1 MHRGGGLG
9 EGTDDL
15 GPRRARRGRHR
26 REAEDTTEARR
37 TPAAPAEPERYDRGT
52 DRYDRQPERTREQQ
66 PERPLDR
73 TRETPPDRPRDFPR
87 DLPHDRTA
95 RDLPLGRPQ
104 DLPLDRP
111 RDLPLGQARDLPLG
125 RPQDLPLERPSDPAR
140 DRSSSDPARD
150 RTFDVPRDRTFD
162 LPRDRTLDLDP
173 TFGVDRAGGPD
184 RPADPAP
191 GRAGRRRK
199 DRRANRADRAER
211 ADRTDQADRLRAG
224 SGNGGRVGVTYKY
237 FGAPDGATAARVP
250 ISMRP
255 EELGG
260 DELGMNGMFT
270 KIKPETM
277 AAMVLTGIEGVPLHK
292 VPPLELVVLH
302 PDYAVVKLP
311 MTVVDPLRGIGEEA
325 VGAAAFIWSTVPDRG
340 GPRDAFNVY
349 QLLHEW
355 QDFSHRLHEA
365 GHQAYCLVWP

>member
-26 REAEDTTEARR
+26 RDAEAANDARQ
-37 TPAAPAEPERYDRGT
+37 AQGAPNEPERFD
-52 DRYDRQPERTREQQ
+52 
-66 PERPLDR
+66 PLSR
-73 TRETPPDRPRDFPR
+73 VDRPR
-87 DLPHDRTA
+87 
-95 RDLPLGRPQ
+95 
-104 DLPLDRP
+104 
-111 RDLPLGQARDLPLG
+111 
-125 RPQDLPLERPSDPAR
+125 
-140 DRSSSDPARD
+140 
-150 RTFDVPRDRTFD
+150 
-162 LPRDRTLDLDP
+162 
-173 TFGVDRAGGPD
+173 
-184 RPADPAP
+184 
-191 GRAGRRRK
+191 
-199 DRRANRADRAER
+199 
-211 ADRTDQADRLRAG
+211 AG
-224 SGNGGRVGVTYKY
+224 SRNGGRVGVTYKY

-311 MTVVDPLRGIGEEA
+311 MTVVDPLRDIGEEA

-355 QDFSHRLHEA
+355 QDFSKRLHDA
-365 GHQAYCLVWP
+365 GHQPYCLVWP

>member
-15 GPRRARRGRHR
+15 GPERARRGRHR
-26 REAEDTTEARR
+26 RRERAARTEAAAD
-37 TPAAPAEPERYDRGT
+37 PGEAAAAAAP
-52 DRYDRQPERTREQQ
+52 
-66 PERPLDR
+66 
-73 TRETPPDRPRDFPR
+73 
-87 DLPHDRTA
+87 
-95 RDLPLGRPQ
+95 
-104 DLPLDRP
+104 
-111 RDLPLGQARDLPLG
+111 
-125 RPQDLPLERPSDPAR
+125 
-140 DRSSSDPARD
+140 
-150 RTFDVPRDRTFD
+150 
-162 LPRDRTLDLDP
+162 
-173 TFGVDRAGGPD
+173 GVH
-184 RPADPAP
+184 
-191 GRAGRRRK
+191 
-199 DRRANRADRAER
+199 
-211 ADRTDQADRLRAG
+211 LG
-224 SGNGGRVGVTYKY
+224 SGTGTAGTGSRAGRVGVTYKY
-237 FGAPDGATAARVP
+237 FGAPNGATAARVP

-260 DELGMNGMFT
+260 DELGMGGMFT

-277 AAMVLTGIEGVPLHK
+277 AAMVLTGIQGIPLHK

-311 MTVVDPLRGIGEEA
+311 MTVVDPLRGIGEES

-340 GPRDAFNVY
+340 GPSDAFNVY

>member
-15 GPRRARRGRHR
+15 NPRRARRGKHR
-26 REAEDTTEARR
+26 REAEEA
-37 TPAAPAEPERYDRGT
+37 AGT
-52 DRYDRQPERTREQQ
+52 RAGQAQGSQGE
-66 PERPLDR
+66 
-73 TRETPPDRPRDFPR
+73 PDRI
-87 DLPHDRTA
+87 
-95 RDLPLGRPQ
+95 
-104 DLPLDRP
+104 
-111 RDLPLGQARDLPLG
+111 
-125 RPQDLPLERPSDPAR
+125 E
-140 DRSSSDPARD
+140 
-150 RTFDVPRDRTFD
+150 
-162 LPRDRTLDLDP
+162 
-173 TFGVDRAGGPD
+173 
-184 RPADPAP
+184 
-191 GRAGRRRK
+191 
-199 DRRANRADRAER
+199 
-211 ADRTDQADRLRAG
+211 RLRAE

-365 GHQAYCLVWP
+365 GHQPYCLVWP

>member
-26 REAEDTTEARR
+26 REAEEAAEARQGHGV
-37 TPAAPAEPERYDRGT
+37 PSESER
-52 DRYDRQPERTREQQ
+52 
-66 PERPLDR
+66 LDR
-73 TRETPPDRPRDFPR
+73 RVE
-87 DLPHDRTA
+87 
-95 RDLPLGRPQ
+95 Q
-104 DLPLDRP
+104 
-111 RDLPLGQARDLPLG
+111 
-125 RPQDLPLERPSDPAR
+125 
-140 DRSSSDPARD
+140 
-150 RTFDVPRDRTFD
+150 
-162 LPRDRTLDLDP
+162 
-173 TFGVDRAGGPD
+173 
-184 RPADPAP
+184 
-191 GRAGRRRK
+191 
-199 DRRANRADRAER
+199 
-211 ADRTDQADRLRAG
+211 LRAG
-224 SGNGGRVGVTYKY
+224 SRNGGRVGVTYKY

-365 GHQAYCLVWP
+365 GHQPYCIVWP

>member
-26 REAEDTTEARR
+26 REAEETTERR
-37 TPAAPAEPERYDRGT
+37 QAHAGPNEPERLDRG
-52 DRYDRQPERTREQQ
+52 
-66 PERPLDR
+66 
-73 TRETPPDRPRDFPR
+73 
-87 DLPHDRTA
+87 
-95 RDLPLGRPQ
+95 
-104 DLPLDRP
+104 
-111 RDLPLGQARDLPLG
+111 
-125 RPQDLPLERPSDPAR
+125 
-140 DRSSSDPARD
+140 
-150 RTFDVPRDRTFD
+150 V
-162 LPRDRTLDLDP
+162 
-173 TFGVDRAGGPD
+173 
-184 RPADPAP
+184 
-191 GRAGRRRK
+191 
-199 DRRANRADRAER
+199 
-211 ADRTDQADRLRAG
+211 DRLRAG
-224 SGNGGRVGVTYKY
+224 SRNGGRVGVTYKY

-277 AAMVLTGIEGVPLHK
+277 AAMVLTGIEGVPLHR

-365 GHQAYCLVWP
+365 GHQPYCLVWP

>member
-9 EGTDDL
+9 EGTDGL

-26 REAEDTTEARR
+26 RDAEEAGEAR
-37 TPAAPAEPERYDRGT
+37 
-52 DRYDRQPERTREQQ
+52 
-66 PERPLDR
+66 
-73 TRETPPDRPRDFPR
+73 
-87 DLPHDRTA
+87 
-95 RDLPLGRPQ
+95 
-104 DLPLDRP
+104 
-111 RDLPLGQARDLPLG
+111 QARDV
-125 RPQDLPLERPSDPAR
+125 PSE
-140 DRSSSDPARD
+140 S
-150 RTFDVPRDRTFD
+150 
-162 LPRDRTLDLDP
+162 
-173 TFGVDRAGGPD
+173 
-184 RPADPAP
+184 
-191 GRAGRRRK
+191 
-199 DRRANRADRAER
+199 ER
-211 ADRTDQADRLRAG
+211 ADRRGDRRAELLGAG
-224 SGNGGRVGVTYKY
+224 SRNGGRVGVTYKY

-260 DELGMNGMFT
+260 DELGMGGMFT

-311 MTVVDPLRGIGEEA
+311 TTVVDPLRDIGEEA

-365 GHQAYCLVWP
+365 GHQPYCLVWP

>member
-26 REAEDTTEARR
+26 RDAEETTETRQTDARQAQGV
-37 TPAAPAEPERYDRGT
+37 PSEPERYDQQI
-52 DRYDRQPERTREQQ
+52 DRD
-66 PERPLDR
+66 LDR
-73 TRETPPDRPRDFPR
+73 R
-87 DLPHDRTA
+87 
-95 RDLPLGRPQ
+95 
-104 DLPLDRP
+104 LDQR
-111 RDLPLGQARDLPLG
+111 
-125 RPQDLPLERPSDPAR
+125 
-140 DRSSSDPARD
+140 
-150 RTFDVPRDRTFD
+150 
-162 LPRDRTLDLDP
+162 
-173 TFGVDRAGGPD
+173 
-184 RPADPAP
+184 
-191 GRAGRRRK
+191 
-199 DRRANRADRAER
+199 
-211 ADRTDQADRLRAG
+211 ADRLRAG
-224 SGNGGRVGVTYKY
+224 SRNGGRVGVTYKY

-365 GHQAYCLVWP
+365 GHQPYCLVWP

>member
-15 GPRRARRGRHR
+15 GPRRARRGKHR
-26 REAEDTTEARR
+26 RDAEAAAARAEEAD
-37 TPAAPAEPERYDRGT
+37 A
-52 DRYDRQPERTREQQ
+52 
-66 PERPLDR
+66 
-73 TRETPPDRPRDFPR
+73 
-87 DLPHDRTA
+87 
-95 RDLPLGRPQ
+95 
-104 DLPLDRP
+104 
-111 RDLPLGQARDLPLG
+111 GQALG
-125 RPQDLPLERPSDPAR
+125 G
-140 DRSSSDPARD
+140 
-150 RTFDVPRDRTFD
+150 T
-162 LPRDRTLDLDP
+162 
-173 TFGVDRAGGPD
+173 
-184 RPADPAP
+184 
-191 GRAGRRRK
+191 
-199 DRRANRADRAER
+199 
-211 ADRTDQADRLRAG
+211 G
-224 SGNGGRVGVTYKY
+224 SRNGGRVGVTYKY

-260 DELGMNGMFT
+260 DELGMGGMFT

-277 AAMVLTGIEGVPLHK
+277 AAMVLTGIEGIPLHK

-311 MTVVDPLRGIGEEA
+311 MTVVDPLRGVGEEA

-355 QDFSHRLHEA
+355 QDFSHRLHDA

>member
-26 REAEDTTEARR
+26 REAEEASEARQTHG
-37 TPAAPAEPERYDRGT
+37 TPSE
-52 DRYDRQPERTREQQ
+52 
-66 PERPLDR
+66 
-73 TRETPPDRPRDFPR
+73 PDRD
-87 DLPHDRTA
+87 A
-95 RDLPLGRPQ
+95 RHVGRP
-104 DLPLDRP
+104 
-111 RDLPLGQARDLPLG
+111 G
-125 RPQDLPLERPSDPAR
+125 
-140 DRSSSDPARD
+140 
-150 RTFDVPRDRTFD
+150 
-162 LPRDRTLDLDP
+162 
-173 TFGVDRAGGPD
+173 
-184 RPADPAP
+184 
-191 GRAGRRRK
+191 
-199 DRRANRADRAER
+199 AESR
-211 ADRTDQADRLRAG
+211 
-224 SGNGGRVGVTYKY
+224 NGGRVGVTYKY

-365 GHQAYCLVWP
+365 GHQPYCLVWP

>member
-26 REAEDTTEARR
+26 RDAEETTETRR
-37 TPAAPAEPERYDRGT
+37 TQSGPGEPERYDR
-52 DRYDRQPERTREQQ
+52 P
-66 PERPLDR
+66 
-73 TRETPPDRPRDFPR
+73 
-87 DLPHDRTA
+87 
-95 RDLPLGRPQ
+95 
-104 DLPLDRP
+104 
-111 RDLPLGQARDLPLG
+111 
-125 RPQDLPLERPSDPAR
+125 
-140 DRSSSDPARD
+140 
-150 RTFDVPRDRTFD
+150 
-162 LPRDRTLDLDP
+162 
-173 TFGVDRAGGPD
+173 
-184 RPADPAP
+184 
-191 GRAGRRRK
+191 
-199 DRRANRADRAER
+199 
-211 ADRTDQADRLRAG
+211 LRAA

-277 AAMVLTGIEGVPLHK
+277 AAMVLTGIQGVPLHK

-311 MTVVDPLRGIGEEA
+311 MTVVDPLRGVGEEA

-355 QDFSHRLHEA
+355 QDFSVRLHEA
-365 GHQAYCLVWP
+365 GHQPYCLVWP

>member
-9 EGTDDL
+9 EGTDGL
-15 GPRRARRGRHR
+15 GPRRARRGKHR
-26 REAEDTTEARR
+26 REAE
-37 TPAAPAEPERYDRGT
+37 AEPAQTSDQTLGASGESRQDRVT
-52 DRYDRQPERTREQQ
+52 
-66 PERPLDR
+66 
-73 TRETPPDRPRDFPR
+73 
-87 DLPHDRTA
+87 
-95 RDLPLGRPQ
+95 
-104 DLPLDRP
+104 
-111 RDLPLGQARDLPLG
+111 
-125 RPQDLPLERPSDPAR
+125 S
-140 DRSSSDPARD
+140 RS
-150 RTFDVPRDRTFD
+150 
-162 LPRDRTLDLDP
+162 
-173 TFGVDRAGGPD
+173 GG
-184 RPADPAP
+184 
-191 GRAGRRRK
+191 
-199 DRRANRADRAER
+199 
-211 ADRTDQADRLRAG
+211 
-224 SGNGGRVGVTYKY
+224 VGVTYKY

-260 DELGMNGMFT
+260 DELGMGGMFT

-277 AAMVLTGIEGVPLHK
+277 AAMVLTGIEGIPLHK

-311 MTVVDPLRGIGEEA
+311 MTVVDPLRGVGEES

-355 QDFSHRLHEA
+355 QDFSHRLHDA

>member
-26 REAEDTTEARR
+26 REAE
-37 TPAAPAEPERYDRGT
+37 AAAE
-52 DRYDRQPERTREQQ
+52 
-66 PERPLDR
+66 
-73 TRETPPDRPRDFPR
+73 TRETREVRQTESEPEP
-87 DLPHDRTA
+87 
-95 RDLPLGRPQ
+95 G
-104 DLPLDRP
+104 
-111 RDLPLGQARDLPLG
+111 
-125 RPQDLPLERPSDPAR
+125 ERIDG
-140 DRSSSDPARD
+140 
-150 RTFDVPRDRTFD
+150 
-162 LPRDRTLDLDP
+162 LN
-173 TFGVDRAGGPD
+173 GI
-184 RPADPAP
+184 
-191 GRAGRRRK
+191 RRI
-199 DRRANRADRAER
+199 DA
-211 ADRTDQADRLRAG
+211 LRAG
-224 SGNGGRVGVTYKY
+224 SRNGGRVGVTYKY

-277 AAMVLTGIEGVPLHK
+277 AAMVLTGIEGVPLNK

-365 GHQAYCLVWP
+365 GHQPYCLVWP

>member
-26 REAEDTTEARR
+26 RDAEETTETRR
-37 TPAAPAEPERYDRGT
+37 TQGGPGEPERYDR
-52 DRYDRQPERTREQQ
+52 QP
-66 PERPLDR
+66 
-73 TRETPPDRPRDFPR
+73 
-87 DLPHDRTA
+87 
-95 RDLPLGRPQ
+95 
-104 DLPLDRP
+104 
-111 RDLPLGQARDLPLG
+111 
-125 RPQDLPLERPSDPAR
+125 
-140 DRSSSDPARD
+140 
-150 RTFDVPRDRTFD
+150 
-162 LPRDRTLDLDP
+162 
-173 TFGVDRAGGPD
+173 
-184 RPADPAP
+184 
-191 GRAGRRRK
+191 
-199 DRRANRADRAER
+199 
-211 ADRTDQADRLRAG
+211 LRAG
-224 SGNGGRVGVTYKY
+224 SRNGGRVGVTYKY

-277 AAMVLTGIEGVPLHK
+277 AAMVLTGIQGVPLHK

-311 MTVVDPLRGIGEEA
+311 MTVVDPLRGVGEEA

-365 GHQAYCLVWP
+365 GHQPYCLVWP

>member
-26 REAEDTTEARR
+26 RDAEEAAEAARQEQSGV
-37 TPAAPAEPERYDRGT
+37 PSESER
-52 DRYDRQPERTREQQ
+52 
-66 PERPLDR
+66 
-73 TRETPPDRPRDFPR
+73 
-87 DLPHDRTA
+87 
-95 RDLPLGRPQ
+95 
-104 DLPLDRP
+104 
-111 RDLPLGQARDLPLG
+111 
-125 RPQDLPLERPSDPAR
+125 R
-140 DRSSSDPARD
+140 DRRI
-150 RTFDVPRDRTFD
+150 
-162 LPRDRTLDLDP
+162 
-173 TFGVDRAGGPD
+173 
-184 RPADPAP
+184 
-191 GRAGRRRK
+191 
-199 DRRANRADRAER
+199 
-211 ADRTDQADRLRAG
+211 DQWDQRGQRIDSRIDRLQTG
-224 SGNGGRVGVTYKY
+224 SRNGGRVGVTYKY

-277 AAMVLTGIEGVPLHK
+277 AAMVLTGIEGVPLNK

-365 GHQAYCLVWP
+365 GHQPYCLVWP

>member
-26 REAEDTTEARR
+26 RDAEESAEAR
-37 TPAAPAEPERYDRGT
+37 
-52 DRYDRQPERTREQQ
+52 QEQG
-66 PERPLDR
+66 
-73 TRETPPDRPRDFPR
+73 
-87 DLPHDRTA
+87 A
-95 RDLPLGRPQ
+95 
-104 DLPLDRP
+104 
-111 RDLPLGQARDLPLG
+111 
-125 RPQDLPLERPSDPAR
+125 PSDPER
-140 DRSSSDPARD
+140 
-150 RTFDVPRDRTFD
+150 
-162 LPRDRTLDLDP
+162 L
-173 TFGVDRAGGPD
+173 
-184 RPADPAP
+184 
-191 GRAGRRRK
+191 
-199 DRRANRADRAER
+199 DRRIDHRIDHRLDR
-211 ADRTDQADRLRAG
+211 RTDRLRAG
-224 SGNGGRVGVTYKY
+224 SRNGGRVGVTYKY

-311 MTVVDPLRGIGEEA
+311 MTVVDPLRGVGEEA

-365 GHQAYCLVWP
+365 GHQPYCLVWP

>member
-26 REAEDTTEARR
+26 REAEEATEARQ
-37 TPAAPAEPERYDRGT
+37 TQGVPSEPERYDRQI
-52 DRYDRQPERTREQQ
+52 DQQPDRQTDLQ
-66 PERPLDR
+66 PERP
-73 TRETPPDRPRDFPR
+73 
-87 DLPHDRTA
+87 
-95 RDLPLGRPQ
+95 
-104 DLPLDRP
+104 
-111 RDLPLGQARDLPLG
+111 
-125 RPQDLPLERPSDPAR
+125 
-140 DRSSSDPARD
+140 
-150 RTFDVPRDRTFD
+150 
-162 LPRDRTLDLDP
+162 
-173 TFGVDRAGGPD
+173 VDR
-184 RPADPAP
+184 R
-191 GRAGRRRK
+191 
-199 DRRANRADRAER
+199 
-211 ADRTDQADRLRAG
+211 ADRLRAG
-224 SGNGGRVGVTYKY
+224 SRNGGRVGVTYKY

-311 MTVVDPLRGIGEEA
+311 MTVVDPLRDIGEEA

-365 GHQAYCLVWP
+365 GHQPYCLVWP

>member
-15 GPRRARRGRHR
+15 GPDPARRGKHR
-26 REAEDTTEARR
+26 RR
-37 TPAAPAEPERYDRGT
+37 ER
-52 DRYDRQPERTREQQ
+52 E
-66 PERPLDR
+66 
-73 TRETPPDRPRDFPR
+73 
-87 DLPHDRTA
+87 
-95 RDLPLGRPQ
+95 
-104 DLPLDRP
+104 
-111 RDLPLGQARDLPLG
+111 
-125 RPQDLPLERPSDPAR
+125 
-140 DRSSSDPARD
+140 
-150 RTFDVPRDRTFD
+150 
-162 LPRDRTLDLDP
+162 
-173 TFGVDRAGGPD
+173 AGGLPPVGGTEG
-184 RPADPAP
+184 RIP
-191 GRAGRRRK
+191 G
-199 DRRANRADRAER
+199 
-211 ADRTDQADRLRAG
+211 
-224 SGNGGRVGVTYKY
+224 SGRVGVTYKY

-260 DELGMNGMFT
+260 DELGMGGMFT
-270 KIKPETM
+270 KIKPETI
-277 AAMVLTGIEGVPLHK
+277 AAMVLTGIQGMPLNK

-311 MTVVDPLRGIGEEA
+311 MTAVDPLRGIGEES

-365 GHQAYCLVWP
+365 GHQPYCLVWP

>member
-26 REAEDTTEARR
+26 REAEEATEARQSDAR
-37 TPAAPAEPERYDRGT
+37 QTQGVPGEPERRDRRT
-52 DRYDRQPERTREQQ
+52 DR
-66 PERPLDR
+66 
-73 TRETPPDRPRDFPR
+73 
-87 DLPHDRTA
+87 
-95 RDLPLGRPQ
+95 LG
-104 DLPLDRP
+104 
-111 RDLPLGQARDLPLG
+111 
-125 RPQDLPLERPSDPAR
+125 
-140 DRSSSDPARD
+140 
-150 RTFDVPRDRTFD
+150 
-162 LPRDRTLDLDP
+162 
-173 TFGVDRAGGPD
+173 
-184 RPADPAP
+184 
-191 GRAGRRRK
+191 
-199 DRRANRADRAER
+199 
-211 ADRTDQADRLRAG
+211 AG
-224 SGNGGRVGVTYKY
+224 SRNGGRVGVTYKY

-302 PDYAVVKLP
+302 PDYAVVRLP

-365 GHQAYCLVWP
+365 GHQPYCLVWP